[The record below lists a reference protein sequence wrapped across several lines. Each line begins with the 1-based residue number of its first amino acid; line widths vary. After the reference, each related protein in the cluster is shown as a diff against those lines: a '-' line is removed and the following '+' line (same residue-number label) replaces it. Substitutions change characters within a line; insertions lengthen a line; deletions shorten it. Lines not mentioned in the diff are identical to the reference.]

1 MSERKKKEKEKEKK
15 KNFDKLRNG
24 EKKPKT
30 VVLLFGQ
37 SSHRFVCQAPSVPQ
51 AALVLYHLS
60 IPKGLFESTA

>member
-37 SSHRFVCQAPSVPQ
+37 SSHRFKISTV
-51 AALVLYHLS
+51 VLDKTITCLLNHLLS
-60 IPKGLFESTA
+60 PYL